1 MTGIL
6 GELTNWGPKMLER
19 FKSNQGHVAVIG
31 LGYVGLPLSIA
42 FIEAGYQVSGF
53 DIDPEKITLLNRGE
67 TYIRH
72 IGAAAVKAMVD
83 SGRFVA
89 SSDFAGLKAV
99 DAIIICVPTPLKNG
113 REPDLEPVL
122 STGAAIAEHLQ
133 KGQLVVL
140 ESSTYPGTT
149 DTELAGVLAQSGLK
163 PNQDFHLAYSP
174 EREDPGNADFGTS
187 RIPKLVGADTPEALA
202 LSVALY
208 EDVIAEVIP
217 VKSARAAEAAK
228 LTENTFRAVNIA
240 MVNELKVI
248 FDKMD
253 IDVWD
258 VIDAA
263 ATKPF
268 GFMPF
273 YPGPGL
279 GGHCI
284 PIDPFYLT
292 WKARQH
298 DIETRFIELAGEI
311 NTNMPHYVVSR
322 LQDALAAKGQE
333 LKGAHILLLGMAYKK
348 NVDDMRESPA
358 LVLLELLEAAGAKVD
373 YHDPHVPV
381 IPMTREHSELAGR
394 KSVGLDVAATANGV
408 LIVTDHDGVNYQ
420 YIADEAALVVDTRN
434 AMAGLDGKAQIVKA

>member
-1 MTGIL
+1 
-6 GELTNWGPKMLER
+6 MLER
-19 FKSNQGHVAVIG
+19 FKSNQGHVAIIG

-42 FIEAGYQVSGF
+42 FVEAGYQVSGF
-53 DIDPEKITLLNRGE
+53 DIDPEKVTLLNNGD

-72 IGAAAVKAMVD
+72 IGADAVQAMLASQRFTASDDFSGLAAA
-83 SGRFVA
+83 
-89 SSDFAGLKAV
+89 
-99 DAIIICVPTPLKNG
+99 DAIVICVPTPLKNG

-149 DTELAGVLAQSGLK
+149 DTELAGVLEKSGLK
-163 PNQDFHLAYSP
+163 ANVDFHLAYSP

-187 RIPKLVGADTPEALA
+187 RIPKLVGADTPEALE

-208 EDVIAEVIP
+208 ENVISQVIP

-263 ATKPF
+263 STKPF

-284 PIDPFYLT
+284 PIDPFYPT

-298 DIETRFIELAGEI
+298 GVETRFIELAGEI
-311 NTNMPHYVVSR
+311 NTEMPNYVVAR
-322 LQDALAAKGQE
+322 LEAALAERDKP
-333 LKGAHILLLGMAYKK
+333 LDGASVLLFGMAYKK

-358 LVLLELLEAAGAKVD
+358 LVLLELLEAAGAEVS

-381 IPMTREHSELAGR
+381 IPMTREHADLAGR
-394 KSVGLDVAATANGV
+394 QSVNADQAATADAV
-408 LIVTDHDGVNYQ
+408 LIVTDHDAVDYYALAQ
-420 YIADEAALVVDTRN
+420 AAELIVDTRN
-434 AMAGLDGKAQIVKA
+434 AMSGIEGAAVVVKA

>member
-1 MTGIL
+1 
-6 GELTNWGPKMLER
+6 MLER
-19 FKSNQGHVAVIG
+19 FKSNQGHVGIVG

-42 FIEAGYQVSGF
+42 FVQAGYTVTGF
-53 DIDPEKITLLNRGE
+53 DIDVNKVNQLNAGE

-72 IGAAAVKAMVD
+72 IGADAIQDILATE
-83 SGRFVA
+83 RFSA
-89 SSDFAGLKAV
+89 SADFAQLPSI
-99 DAIIICVPTPLKNG
+99 DAIVICVPTPLKNG
-113 REPDLEPVL
+113 REPDLGPVL
-122 STGAAIAEHLQ
+122 STGEEIAKHLRA
-133 KGQLVVL
+133 GQLVVL

-149 DTELAGVLAQSGLK
+149 DTELAAVLEASGLK
-163 PNQDFHLAYSP
+163 ANEDFYLAYSP

-187 RIPKLVGADTPEALA
+187 RIPKLVGADTSEALA

-208 EDVIAEVIP
+208 QDVISEVVP
-217 VKSARAAEAAK
+217 VSSARAAEAAK

-258 VIDAA
+258 VINAA

-268 GFMPF
+268 GYMPF

-298 DIETRFIELAGEI
+298 GVETRFIELAGEI
-311 NTNMPHYVVSR
+311 NTDMPRYVVSR
-322 LQDALAAKGQE
+322 LEAALEANGAA
-333 LKGAHILLLGMAYKK
+333 LKGAEILLLGIAYKK
-348 NVDDMRESPA
+348 NIDDMRESPA
-358 LVLLELLEAAGAKVD
+358 LVLLELLEAAGAKVEF
-373 YHDPHVPV
+373 HDPHVPE

-394 KSVGLDVAATANGV
+394 CSVNIERAATSDAV
-408 LIVTDHDGVNYQ
+408 LIVTDHDAVDYEELASRAKL
-420 YIADEAALVVDTRN
+420 IVDTRN
-434 AMAGLDGKAQIVKA
+434 AMVGINGSAILVKA

>member
-1 MTGIL
+1 
-6 GELTNWGPKMLER
+6 MLER
-19 FKSNQGHVAVIG
+19 FKSNRGHVGIVG

-42 FIEAGYQVSGF
+42 FVDAGYTVVGL
-53 DIDPEKITLLNRGE
+53 DIDQEKVDLLNNNE

-72 IGAAAVKAMVD
+72 IGVD
-83 SGRFVA
+83 AIARINASGRFSA
-89 SSDFAGLKAV
+89 STDFADIAAL

-113 REPDLEPVL
+113 REPDLGPVL
-122 STGAAIAEHLQ
+122 ATGKSIAAHLQ

-149 DTELAGVLAQSGLK
+149 DTELAGVLAASGLK
-163 PNQDFHLAYSP
+163 PNEDFYLAYSP
-174 EREDPGNADFGTS
+174 EREDPGNANFSTS
-187 RIPKLVGADTPEALA
+187 VIPKLVGADTQEALA

-208 EDVIAEVIP
+208 ENVISEVIP
-217 VKSARAAEAAK
+217 VSSARAAEAAK

-248 FDKMD
+248 FEKMD

-298 DIETRFIELAGEI
+298 GVETRFIELAGEI
-311 NTNMPHYVVSR
+311 NTDMPRYVVSR
-322 LQDALAAKGQE
+322 LEDALTAQGKVLA
-333 LKGAHILLLGMAYKK
+333 GADILLMGIAYKK

-358 LVLLELLEAAGAKVD
+358 LVLLELLEAAGANVVF
-373 YHDPHVPV
+373 HDPHVPV
-381 IPMTREHSELAGR
+381 IPMTREHAELAGR
-394 KSVGLDVAATANGV
+394 ASIEAAYAKSADAA
-408 LIVTDHDGVNYQ
+408 LIVTDHDSVDYQ
-420 YIADEAALVVDTRN
+420 KLADEAGLIIDTRN
-434 AMAGLDGKAQIVKA
+434 AMHGIHGTAPVVKA

>member
-1 MTGIL
+1 
-6 GELTNWGPKMLER
+6 MLER

-42 FIEAGYQVSGF
+42 FIEAGYTVTGL
-53 DIDPEKITLLNRGE
+53 DIDVQKAEMLNAGE

-72 IGAAAVKAMVD
+72 IGKDAVAAMNA
-83 SGRFVA
+83 SGRFSA
-89 SSDFAGLKAV
+89 SADFALLEDA
-99 DAIIICVPTPLKNG
+99 DAIVICVPTPLKNG
-113 REPDLEPVL
+113 REPDLGPVL
-122 STGAAIAEHLQ
+122 ATGETIAKHLK

-149 DTELAGVLAQSGLK
+149 DTELASVLEVSGLK
-163 PNQDFHLAYSP
+163 ANSDFYLAYSP

-208 EDVIAEVIP
+208 EDVISEVVP
-217 VKSARAAEAAK
+217 VSSARAAEAAK

-258 VIDAA
+258 VINAA

-298 DIETRFIELAGEI
+298 GVETRFIELAGEI
-311 NTNMPHYVVSR
+311 NTDMPKYVLSR
-322 LQDALAAKGQE
+322 LADALTAAGKSLAQ
-333 LKGAHILLLGMAYKK
+333 AHIVMLGMAYKK

-358 LVLLELLEAAGAKVD
+358 LVLLELLEESGAKVD

-381 IPMTREHSELAGR
+381 VPMTREHAELAGR
-394 KSVGLDVAATANGV
+394 KSVDLQSISAADAV
-408 LIVTDHDGVNYQ
+408 LIVTDHDAVDYH
-420 YIADEAALVVDTRN
+420 YVAANAQLIVDTRN
-434 AMAGLDGKAQIVKA
+434 AMHGIDSQIEGSAPVIKA